1 MAQKNRKC
9 LACGEKFSY
18 CPSCSRVDALK
29 PSWSSEFCCESC
41 MTLWTTLTKFGMG
54 RIEKSEAKEII
65 SALGLKPID
74 SYVDCVKRDYN
85 KIMEEDK
92 KLKRFH
98 KKVEPVIEEVQIIE
112 PIVEVVLEQ
121 VVEDITAHEVVTIE
135 EENNKAL

>member
-29 PSWSSEFCCESC
+29 PSWSSEFCGENC

-85 KIMEEDK
+85 KVMEETK
-92 KLKRFH
+92 KPKRG
-98 KKVEPVIEEVQIIE
+98 KRIEIKPIDDAMDVEPT
-112 PIVEVVLEQ
+112 IVEEILFNIEQ
-121 VVEDITAHEVVTIE
+121 SHEVVTIE